1 MNMAENY
8 ANDLISKEL
17 KKLMYSFNTVSS
29 RMMRVSYEEYN
40 PEEDFKLVSR
50 DDSDEEYVFNFG
62 PSSEIESYQIY
73 EILKYILENVPNPVY
88 SFYSFMDIAIGKIM

>member
-40 PEEDFKLVSR
+40 M
-50 DDSDEEYVFNFG
+50 
-62 PSSEIESYQIY
+62 
-73 EILKYILENVPNPVY
+73 ILK
-88 SFYSFMDIAIGKIM
+88 KIFGIY